1 MLFTVSG
8 DFMMILFFFKA
19 FSWATGTQLLAIRC
33 IYTQGTHLTYPVK
46 LLTNEACVLYTQI
59 SF

>member
-1 MLFTVSG
+1 MRRFHDDSLC
-8 DFMMILFFFKA
+8 FKA
-19 FSWATGTQLLAIRC
+19 FSWAIGTQLLDIRY
-33 IYTQGTHLTYPVK
+33 IYTQGTHLIYPVK